1 VGEAFQSFLVSTART
16 PTKVEAAM
24 LIEKP
29 GKELLGGGFR
39 AGVAGSPDFFAVRMK
54 PNPVGRITLVTV
66 VSMAHVY
73 YRLQS
78 AAGASGKHETSD
90 HCGRTFCLR

>member
-1 VGEAFQSFLVSTART
+1 MVLDTART

-24 LIEKP
+24 LIEKL

-39 AGVAGSPDFFAVRMK
+39 AGVGGSPDFFAVRMK

-66 VSMAHVY
+66 A
-73 YRLQS
+73 
-78 AAGASGKHETSD
+78 T
-90 HCGRTFCLR
+90 CLRLLLYDGRQFA